1 MITNSS
7 SPVLLLCGDSA
18 SSLSAKNIDECTN
31 ARTEK
36 DLESLWGRIKDWFFG
51 THRVDAKL
59 ALYRMLNAE
68 TTAVMQTS
76 YLDLLRYVEPEH
88 RQQLA
93 WLIGEQERPA
103 FQIGGYVVPSKVDW
117 ASQVP
122 SEPPPSV
129 ADMAKLLLS
138 LRYKGL
144 PVLETL
150 REVGLCR
157 IVEAAREEGL
167 PEAKAEVNADRML
180 DAQQWFLGRSP
191 SLVDA
196 LELIGLHRND
206 DDGELAYQ
214 LRLAVEQ
221 ALGGEDDDKAAVMS
235 RNAENLMCL
244 VTDMFHDREHLKRT
258 ALSAN
263 LPTSPLT
270 PFNRAA

>member
-1 MITNSS
+1 
-7 SPVLLLCGDSA
+7 
-18 SSLSAKNIDECTN
+18 
-31 ARTEK
+31 
-36 DLESLWGRIKDWFFG
+36 
-51 THRVDAKL
+51 
-59 ALYRMLNAE
+59 MLNAE
-68 TTAVMQTS
+68 TTDVMQAS
-76 YLDLLRYVEPEH
+76 YLELLRYVEPEH

-93 WLIGEQERPA
+93 WLICEHERPA
-103 FQIGGYVVPSKVDW
+103 FQIGGYVVSSKVDW
-117 ASQVP
+117 ACQGP

-129 ADMAKLLLS
+129 TDMARLLLS

-150 REVGLCR
+150 RDVGLCR

-180 DAQQWFLGRSP
+180 EAQQWFLGRSP

-214 LRLAVEQ
+214 LRLAVEK
-221 ALGGEDDDKAAVMS
+221 ALGGEDDDKTAVMS

-258 ALSAN
+258 ALLAN
-263 LPTSPLT
+263 LPVNPL
-270 PFNRAA
+270 NRAA